1 MLTSYAQHPS
11 LGLPTE
17 DIEHRLDRILV
28 SRLHGVRLIKS
39 LRRHVEGDGML
50 FGGRPLPTFPK
61 PHVISAEDEDRWGA
75 AAERL
80 IRLFESAGHAL
91 LADRSLRSRLSLPPG
106 SDELLEID
114 PGYSRLA
121 VVARFDMVWS
131 GRHVRVLELNA
142 DSPAMMTF
150 CDRVETILLGME
162 PLGELLEAHG
172 VRSRNRTR
180 SLHAAMVATYLE
192 WGGTRRD
199 PTIAIVDWQGE
210 ATANELQHTAAEFQ
224 RCGSPTIVCDPREL
238 SIEDGKLHARGHRI
252 DIVQRRVLFPDFIRR
267 ASELQVL
274 VDAYRGGMVCM
285 VNPLRSYVV
294 GNKVALSMMHE
305 NVFTFFPRERSLI
318 EDLLPTTEIVTP
330 DSLDRLMHERED
342 WVLKGAFGSGG
353 KDVTIGE
360 NTPADEWAVLL
371 ARATTTPSVVQ
382 RLERIPRYSVPTETP
397 GGDIELTELYANWNP
412 WVFAGR
418 YAGGLTRV
426 SRAPIVVISGGG
438 GLLPSCA
445 LARRTL
451 EPRAAIG
458 VDEPLARVAA
468 AMSGSYS
475 GDAESA

>member
-1 MLTSYAQHPS
+1 
-11 LGLPTE
+11 
-17 DIEHRLDRILV
+17 
-28 SRLHGVRLIKS
+28 
-39 LRRHVEGDGML
+39 ML

-61 PHVISAEDEDRWGA
+61 PHVISAEDEDHWGS

-80 IRLFESAGHAL
+80 IRLFETAGRAL
-91 LADRSLRSRLSLPPG
+91 LADRALRGHLNLPPG
-106 SDELLEID
+106 SDELLQID
-114 PGYSRLA
+114 PGYARLA

-172 VRSRNRTR
+172 VRPRNRTR
-180 SLHAAMVATYLE
+180 SLHAAMVATYHE
-192 WGGTRRD
+192 WGGTRQD
-199 PTIAIVDWQGE
+199 PTIAIVDWHGE

-238 SIEDGKLHARGHRI
+238 SIHEGKLHARGHRI
-252 DIVQRRVLFPDFIRR
+252 DIVQRRILFPDFTRR
-267 ASELQVL
+267 ASELEAL
-274 VDAYRGGMVCM
+274 VTAYRSGAVCL

-294 GNKVALSMMHE
+294 GNKVALSMMCE
-305 NVFTFFPRERSLI
+305 NVFSFSPRERTLI
-318 EDLLPTTEIVTP
+318 EDLLPATEIVTH
-330 DSLDRLMHERED
+330 DSRERLERERES

-353 KDVTIGE
+353 KDVTIGR
-360 NTPADEWAVLL
+360 NTPAAEWSELL
-371 ARATTTPSVVQ
+371 SRATGVPSVAQ
-382 RLERIPRYSVPTETP
+382 RLERIPRYRVPTESED
-397 GGDIELTELYANWNP
+397 GGIELVELHANWNP
-412 WVFAGR
+412 WIFAGR
-418 YAGGLTRV
+418 YAGALTRV

-451 EPRAAIG
+451 EPRGAVA
-458 VDEPLARVAA
+458 VEEPLAEPMARVAA
-468 AMSGSYS
+468 MGGSYS